1 MAPSVLKFRT
11 NVLVDEQFGQ
21 REVPSLHGEVERLEW
36 RGQHKHPKKKQ
47 QEVGDDMSSSVKLNY
62 RLPIVGPNVQ
72 ISVVL
77 DQQVQL
83 S

>member
-1 MAPSVLKFRT
+1 M
-11 NVLVDEQFGQ
+11 
-21 REVPSLHGEVERLEW
+21 ERLEW
-36 RGQHKHPKKKQ
+36 RGQHTHTKKKQ